1 MVQIR
6 HIDSARTATNDRAQ
20 AKKRAI
26 LEAAARAF
34 RSHGFHATS
43 MRHIAAELGMT
54 VGNLYYYFENKL
66 ALLAYCQHET
76 LDRLV
81 NLVARPLHPD
91 EDAATRL
98 HEILVGHIQCLH
110 DTIPGAIAHLTID
123 PLPEQDRVRCI
134 ERRDQYENALRA
146 LIREGVR
153 SGVFREIDEKVAV
166 WTILG
171 ALNGTAT
178 WFRAEGP
185 RSARMLGEQMADQ
198 LLRGI
203 LSAGEFKTPSLDD
216 SGLDPSKNSLRPD
229 DVTIL
234 VASNRRPK

>member
-6 HIDSARTATNDRAQ
+6 HIDSTRAAANDRAQ

-34 RSHGFHATS
+34 RAHGFHATT

-76 LDRLV
+76 LDRLAE
-81 NLVARPLHPD
+81 LVARPLDPA
-91 EDAATRL
+91 EDVATRL
-98 HEILVGHIQCLH
+98 REILIGHVLCLH

-123 PLPEQDRVRCI
+123 PLPEPDRVRCI

-153 SGVFREIDEKVAV
+153 TGVFREIDEKIAV

-171 ALNGTAT
+171 ALNGTVT

-185 RSARMLGEQMADQ
+185 RSSRMLGEQMADQ

-203 LSAGEFKTPSLDD
+203 LSTRVRKTPSIDD
-216 SGLDPSKNSLRPD
+216 SGHDPSMISKRPND
-229 DVTIL
+229 ETIL